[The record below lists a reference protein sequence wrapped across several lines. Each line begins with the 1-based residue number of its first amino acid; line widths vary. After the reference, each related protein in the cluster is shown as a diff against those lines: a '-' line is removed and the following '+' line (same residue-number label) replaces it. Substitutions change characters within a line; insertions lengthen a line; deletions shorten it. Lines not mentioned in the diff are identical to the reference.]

1 MALFWN
7 RAAFTHGHASVHCDC
22 GSRAWGS
29 GGCARC
35 VGKQQSHKHL
45 NMASCTNDSDLATGW
60 RARAAVL
67 TEAAYTLMA
76 SARDA
81 AAEADKGGIAL
92 FKHAGHFDSV
102 AAALEEDL
110 LALARSHDTSRQRP
124 VLTSAARR
132 VLKEL
137 SARMELPPSKRMR
150 QSSV

>member
-1 MALFWN
+1 MFHSSIHTN
-7 RAAFTHGHASVHCDC
+7 IY
-22 GSRAWGS
+22 
-29 GGCARC
+29 
-35 VGKQQSHKHL
+35 
-45 NMASCTNDSDLATGW
+45 MASCTNDSDLATGW

>member
-1 MALFWN
+1 M
-7 RAAFTHGHASVHCDC
+7 
-22 GSRAWGS
+22 
-29 GGCARC
+29 
-35 VGKQQSHKHL
+35 GKGIHIHRFK
-45 NMASCTNDSDLATGW
+45 NMASCKNVADLATGW
-60 RARAAVL
+60 RTRAAVF

-110 LALARSHDTSRQRP
+110 LALARSDDTSRQRP

-150 QSSV
+150 QSKV

>member
-1 MALFWN
+1 MSATPPSIAIAALVLGGPESV
-7 RAAFTHGHASVHCDC
+7 RA
-22 GSRAWGS
+22 RAL
-29 GGCARC
+29 C
-35 VGKQQSHKHL
+35 VSQQHSHKHL